1 MYGMQ
6 TITDNIKNQTLENNS
21 DCLIITIHKHATLL
35 HRAGTKVQPITS
47 QNRATLKVFIW

>member
-21 DCLIITIHKHATLL
+21 DRLIITKHKHATTLL

-47 QNRATLKVFIW
+47 QNRATLTVF